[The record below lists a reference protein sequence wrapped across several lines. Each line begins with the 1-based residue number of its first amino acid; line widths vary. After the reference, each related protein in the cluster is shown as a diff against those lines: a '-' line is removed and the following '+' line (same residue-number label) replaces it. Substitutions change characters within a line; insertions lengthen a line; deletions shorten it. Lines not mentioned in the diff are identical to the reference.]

1 MKKSINLVICAI
13 ILPWFYLSMHQDG
26 TAIDHAFAGPQLP
39 EELSDTLAGAVGF
52 QGKIEQRISSALKN
66 VGKNLILER
75 TRGAKE
81 ISAYQKVAPA
91 VVLVVTKRGFG
102 SGAIIDTAGHVI
114 TNWHVVKGRS
124 DVVVVFKPKDDAEL
138 KKDLAFSA
146 QVEKIDQVSD
156 LALLKIKAPPK
167 AFSLMRLGD
176 SSALSVGQDVHSIGH
191 PSGEIWTYTRGIISQ
206 IRSKYE
212 WTTSEGIKHRAK
224 VIQTQTPISPG
235 SSGGPLF
242 DDSGKL
248 IGINSF
254 RRSGEGLNYAV
265 AVDGIKELLRRRT
278 SRKAQPS
285 KFAGKPRCP
294 ESYDTTG
301 KGWPKILGCYII
313 SRTAPPDLWFVYHGP
328 NETATYA
335 VPYSK
340 DKGQINTVIISE
352 GQQWKSLW
360 YYMDTDCDGIVDLI
374 GHQYAGE
381 KEIQR
386 YRRPTQ
392 SVPVV
397 TLAKEFD
404 TAIKKRK
411 IPYPELRVCQ

>member
-1 MKKSINLVICAI
+1 MRLVICGT

-26 TAIDHAFAGPQLP
+26 IAIDRAFAGSQHP
-39 EELSDTLAGAVGF
+39 EELTDALAGAAGF

-91 VVLVVTKRGFG
+91 VVLVATEKGFG
-102 SGAIIDTAGHVI
+102 SGAIIDTGGHVI

-167 AFSLMRLGD
+167 VFSLMRLGD

-191 PSGEIWTYTRGIISQ
+191 PSGESWTYTKGIISQ
-206 IRSKYE
+206 IRSNYE
-212 WTTSEGIKHRAK
+212 WTTSEGIKHRSK

-265 AVDGIKELLRRRT
+265 AVDGIKELLRSRT

-294 ESYDTTG
+294 EVYDTTG
-301 KGWPKILGCYII
+301 KGWPKILGCYIN
-313 SRTAPPDLWFVYHGP
+313 SRTGPPDLWFIYQSP
-328 NETATYA
+328 NKSASYA
-335 VPYSK
+335 ILHPRNS
-340 DKGQINTVIISE
+340 GQINTVIISE

-374 GHQYAGE
+374 GHQYVGE
-381 KEIQR
+381 NEIQR
-386 YRRPTQ
+386 YRRPTKR
-392 SVPVV
+392 VAIV
-397 TLAKEFD
+397 TLAKELD
-404 TAIKKRK
+404 TAIKKRQ
-411 IPYPELRVCQ
+411 IPYPGLRICQ